1 MRHAGIRHICI
12 TGRAKEKLKTAAI
25 PFKKAGNMVAAKK
38 ALEKAKRLEMR
49 LQAAE
54 KLKDGVLK
62 LHSK

>member
-1 MRHAGIRHICI
+1 MYYRTRQG
-12 TGRAKEKLKTAAI
+12 KKKTAAI
-25 PFKKAGNMVAAKK
+25 PFKRAGNMVAAKK

-49 LQAAE
+49 LQEAAE